1 MKTTF
6 QKLFFI
12 LLMSGLTLTSVSCE
26 PEAENPDDGNEPG
39 NFTGYTFTT
48 TNFDDGWSST
58 VKEDWVEVSKGNIK
72 VLLHYPKEGTV
83 FPAQPEELTNAA
95 WNILVAP
102 RYSNLTNYK
111 TAYIEDYEKPYFA
124 MGTMK
129 ENASGNNVF
138 VTLFRRG
145 AGWIEVVAPD
155 NNSFTQEFG
164 FNPESI
170 RWGQISEYLGGY
182 VVDNSQ
188 GVTVKADVEVFN
200 KIANMAGYNKFAV
213 ALADLNNNGQ
223 WQDFYSST
231 TFYYDYYTG
240 SLLGGYTHTASQWF
254 TFKPNQNYH
263 WEMIVTMNTGAITV
277 DGDGAFKSLNNWQL
291 YFSDIDGA
299 PKTYDAYF
307 TAIKGGR
314 ILWLN
319 DAEHPGSGIFTGFG
333 KK

>member
-1 MKTTF
+1 M
-6 QKLFFI
+6 L
-12 LLMSGLTLTSVSCE
+12 SVSCE
-26 PEAENPDDGNEPG
+26 TDESNPDENNNNNSGV
-39 NFTGYTFTT
+39 FTGYTFTI
-48 TNFDDGWSST
+48 TNFDDGWTST
-58 VKEDWVEVSKGNIK
+58 VKEDWVEVSKGSIK
-72 VLLHYPKEGTV
+72 VLLHYPKSGTV

-111 TAYIEDYEKPYFA
+111 TAYVEDFDRPYFG
-124 MGTMK
+124 MGSMK
-129 ENASGNNVF
+129 ENASGNSVF

-145 AGWIEVVAPD
+145 AGWIEVVAP
-155 NNSFTQEFG
+155 NSNTFTQEFG

-188 GVTVKADVEVFN
+188 GVTIKADAEVFN
-200 KIANMAGYNKFAV
+200 KLANMAGYNKFAV
-213 ALADLNNNGQ
+213 ALSDLNNNGE

-231 TFYYDYYTG
+231 TFYYDYYT
-240 SLLGGYTHTASQWF
+240 SALLGSYTHTASQWF
-254 TFKPNQNYH
+254 NFKQNQSYH
-263 WEMIVTMNTGAITV
+263 WELIVTSGQQAIV
-277 DGDGAFKSLNNWQL
+277 VKSDGTFKSLNNWQL
-291 YFSDIDGA
+291 YFTNIEGS